1 MGFGTDYDRPNE
13 RMHELL
19 KNFSVK
25 EVEIIQKIIEDG
37 TPIENALQHCS
48 NVKRETNDQDE
59 IVKMNAVLQQP
70 TEGSIKGVVTEID
83 LFPVNN
89 RKAWII
95 SATSKAQDHK
105 KQDWSVNK
113 KDIALTSS

>member
-1 MGFGTDYDRPNE
+1 MGFGTDYNRPNE

-37 TPIENALQHCS
+37 TPVEQALQHCS
-48 NVKRETNDQDE
+48 NVKRETNEDNE
-59 IVKMNAVLQQP
+59 IVEMNAILNQS
-70 TEGSIKGVVTEID
+70 TEGSIQNVVTEIN

-89 RKAWII
+89 RKAWVI
-95 SATSKAQDHK
+95 SATSQAQDHK
-105 KQDWSVNK
+105 QQKWSVNK
-113 KDIALTSS
+113 KDIALVSS